1 MNNKTRLAVIGAGLI
16 GQKHAA
22 LITDCSQAQLVGIC
36 DKDASRSIVAN
47 QFETPFY
54 QDLSELLS
62 QQKPDGVIIAT
73 PNHVHASVA
82 EICAAHGLH
91 MLVEKPIA
99 HTLADAERIIACAN
113 AAGVEVLVGH
123 HRRHNALIEETRRL
137 VQQGAFGKLIGVSV
151 LWTIR
156 KPDDYFAP
164 RETIWRTKRPN
175 GGPALINLIHDI
187 DSLRFI
193 CGEIKQV
200 YAQCSSSIRGFTV
213 EDTLSATITF
223 ANGAFGSVLLSDAA
237 VAPWSYEATS
247 GENPDYFRTSEDC
260 YNFVGTAG
268 SLAFPSMRR
277 WHYPDPNRAGWYDP
291 LETSQQALDPTP
303 ADPLVRQL
311 EHFCRVIRGEEAS
324 FINAVDGTRSL
335 AVILAL
341 LESARLNRAIVI

>member
-22 LITDCSQAQLVGIC
+22 LITACPQATLVGVC
-36 DKDASRSIVAN
+36 DQDASRRVVAD
-47 QFETPFY
+47 QFESAFY
-54 QDLSELLS
+54 EDLSELLA
-62 QQKPDGVIIAT
+62 QEKPDGAIIAT
-73 PNHVHASVA
+73 PNHAHASVA
-82 EICAAHGLH
+82 EGCAAHGVH

-99 HTLADAERIIACAN
+99 HTLEDAERIIASAN

-123 HRRHNALIEETRRL
+123 HRRHNPLIEQTRRL
-137 VQQGAFGKLIGVSV
+137 IQQGALGKLIGISV
-151 LWTIR
+151 MWTIR

-200 YAQCSSSIRGFTV
+200 YAQTSSSVRGFTV
-213 EDTLSATITF
+213 EDTLSATLTF
-223 ANGAFGSVLLSDAA
+223 ANGAFASVLLSDAA
-237 VAPWSYEATS
+237 DAPWSYEATS
-247 GENPDYFRTSEDC
+247 GENPYYFRTSEDC
-260 YNFVGTAG
+260 YHFAGTAG
-268 SLAFPSMRR
+268 SLAFPSMRQ
-277 WHYPDPNRAGWYDP
+277 WHYADANRAGWQHP
-291 LETSQQALDPTP
+291 LETSQQIVEP

-311 EHFCRVIRGEEAS
+311 EHFCRVIQGEEAS
-324 FINAVDGTRSL
+324 FIDAVDGTRSL

-341 LESARLNRAIVI
+341 LESAQTNRAIMI